1 MKLADK
7 LIELRKRNRMSQ
19 EDLAEKLNVSRQ
31 TISRWESNIAMPD
44 ADNLLGLSKV
54 FNVTIDYLLN
64 DDYRSDDDLPKIKV
78 MQNDNI
84 GQIMIYLIT
93 LEVMILLIQFMT
105 TFILQNVFFSL
116 LSFLPFVAAI
126 GGFEYSYQKHASIT
140 NEITKNFRK
149 KFYKISSWLGLYFP
163 IRFIIET
170 IMTLYPRPY
179 STLVLEIMIVVVYI
193 ATSTYFNLIIDQSQL
208 K

>member
-31 TISRWESNIAMPD
+31 TISRWESNTAMPD

-126 GGFEYSYQKHASIT
+126 GGFEYSYQKHASTT
-140 NEITKNFRK
+140 NEITKN
-149 KFYKISSWLGLYFP
+149 
-163 IRFIIET
+163 
-170 IMTLYPRPY
+170 
-179 STLVLEIMIVVVYI
+179 
-193 ATSTYFNLIIDQSQL
+193 
-208 K
+208 